1 MLDNRQND
9 NEGEQS
15 EAEDSISFEHDAGE
29 MEELESLPTVS
40 CYFECIFGLKEM
52 YLYRGIIS
60 AYLLKYADAIS
71 DFQKLQFPGQV
82 IDSFSKSQSL
92 AQLSLSVQS
101 DNESVD
107 AQQQA
112 SKNEIQYNILVCQLL
127 SNDMP
132 GAQKSLD

>member
-1 MLDNRQND
+1 
-9 NEGEQS
+9 
-15 EAEDSISFEHDAGE
+15 
-29 MEELESLPTVS
+29 
-40 CYFECIFGLKEM
+40 
-52 YLYRGIIS
+52 
-60 AYLLKYADAIS
+60 
-71 DFQKLQFPGQV
+71 V